1 MYMLNFND
9 FDLVK
14 LKIKD
19 IEFEKNK
26 KLDMEKIKFF
36 NSLYNKNDLSSYI
49 LVDKKQ
55 RKKKKNKIKS
65 ETINKN

>member
-1 MYMLNFND
+1 MLNFND

-19 IEFEKNK
+19 HSFEKNK
-26 KLDMEKIKFF
+26 KIDMEKVKFY

-49 LVDKKQ
+49 L
-55 RKKKKNKIKS
+55 
-65 ETINKN
+65 

>member
-1 MYMLNFND
+1 MLNFND

-55 RKKKKNKIKS
+55 RKKKKSKIKS

>member
-55 RKKKKNKIKS
+55 RKKKKSKIKS